1 MLLSPSACPA
11 TASARSTSHRF
22 SPRSSHRLRLLTLLT
37 ALGIA
42 ACSPPESTEPEASAE
57 VPAAEAATG
66 MEEAGPAMGEPVE
79 EAMDAAMESAGV
91 AGAAA
96 LAAVLEAQPED
107 VQARLVYRHPAE
119 TMAFFGIEPGMTV
132 LEALPGGGWYT
143 KILAAYLGTDGT
155 VVGVDYDKS
164 MFPLFGFMS
173 DEQLAAKETWPQDWS
188 ATARGWFE
196 VPVAGIDAAQFGA
209 MPAEAVGTLDAALFI
224 RALHNMARFED
235 QGGYLTTAV
244 SEVYTALKP
253 GGVLGVVQ
261 HMAPEDAPDEWAS
274 GANGYLKKSFVIAAL
289 TDAGFELVDE
299 SPINENPKDQPTTD
313 DRVWRLPPT
322 LSGAKDN
329 PDLAAERT
337 AIGESTRM
345 TLKFRKPA

>member
-1 MLLSPSACPA
+1 MLSKSSACTAPA
-11 TASARSTSHRF
+11 GARHPSN
-22 SPRSSHRLRLLTLLT
+22 RLALAMLA
-37 ALGIA
+37 ALGIT

-57 VPAAEAATG
+57 APAAEAAAG
-66 MEEAGPAMGEPVE
+66 LEETASAMDEAMD
-79 EAMDAAMESAGV
+79 EAMDAGMDSAMAM
-91 AGAAA
+91 GAAA
-96 LAAVLEAQPED
+96 LATVLEAQPEE
-107 VQARLVYRHPAE
+107 VQARFVYRHPAE

-143 KILAAYLGTDGT
+143 KILAPYLGTEGT

-164 MFPLFGFMS
+164 MYPLFGFMS
-173 DEQLAAKETWPQDWS
+173 DEQLAEKETWPQDWS
-188 ATARGWFE
+188 ETARGWFE
-196 VPVAGIDAAQFGA
+196 VPVASIDAAQFGA
-209 MPAEAVGTLDAALFI
+209 MPAEAAGTLDAALFI

-235 QGGYLTTAV
+235 QGGYLTSAV

-261 HMAPEDAPDEWAS
+261 HMAPEDAPDDWAS
-274 GANGYLKKSFVIAAL
+274 GANGYLKKSFVIAAI

-299 SPINENPKDQPTTD
+299 SSINENPNDQPTTD

-322 LSGAKDN
+322 LSGAKDD
-329 PDLAAERT
+329 PELAAQRT